1 MKDSTSVFSPNHLV
15 AGTDPG
21 SRYHREISP
30 ESYRYQDLAIS
41 DLSAELRS
49 RLQESKDENWFASLG
64 FAASYCAKPA
74 QRVSFLEGSAGEV
87 IEKCFYRETT
97 WGGVFKQ
104 IEIFGPTDPG
114 SSLLRQLQQRSRAH
128 MMRVKW
134 VTARDS
140 PLGESPW
147 KSFVIRQTTEDYCI
161 KLPKTSAEYLQNL
174 GSSTRKHL
182 PYYLRRLQKEWG
194 SEWDFEEKRGT
205 EISEKSYERLFELNR
220 LRMGQ
225 KGRRSAWSRH
235 LQQQRWKLTQES
247 GLLCS
252 LRFQGQMVGGTLS
265 FLHGHGAYLIVLA
278 HDPQFDRLNLG
289 NISLWLSIQYLI
301 RSGYKRYHLMWGRSS
316 YKEQLGGRIQPLYDA
331 TLFANSF
338 VAALWRVADSLMML
352 TGWSI
357 ATRLRR
363 KIRLYLPG
371 RHLPSV
377 ERADPSTT
385 PPEKRQQGV
394 GSG

>member
-1 MKDSTSVFSPNHLV
+1 MKQSHVKADMKTIDPCLPSSDSCRFHDV
-15 AGTDPG
+15 
-21 SRYHREISP
+21 
-30 ESYRYQDLAIS
+30 AIS
-41 DLSAELRS
+41 DLNEEMRS
-49 RLQESKDENWFASLG
+49 RLQHCRENDWFASLG

-74 QRVSFLEGSAGEV
+74 ERVGFLEGSAGEV
-87 IEKCFYRETT
+87 TDKCFYRETK
-97 WGGVFKQ
+97 WAGIFKQ
-104 IEIFGPTDPG
+104 IEIFGSIDPG
-114 SSLLRQLQQRSRAH
+114 SGLLGQLQQRSRAQ
-128 MMRVKW
+128 MVKVKW
-134 VTARDS
+134 MGARDFT
-140 PLGESPW
+140 LGESSW
-147 KSFVIRQTTEDYCI
+147 KSFVIRQTTEDYCVQ
-161 KLPKTSAEYLQNL
+161 LPKTSAEYLQNL

-182 PYYLRRLQKEWG
+182 PYYVRRLQKEWG
-194 SEWDFEEKRGT
+194 SEWDFEERKGA
-205 EISEKSYERLFELNR
+205 EISEESYERLFELNQ

-225 KGRRSAWSRH
+225 KGHRSAWTQQLR
-235 LQQQRWKLTQES
+235 QQRWKLTQES

-265 FLHGHGAYLIVLA
+265 FLHDHSAYLIVVA

-338 VAALWRVADSLMML
+338 VAALWCAADSLMRL

-357 ATRLRR
+357 ATRLSR

-371 RHLPSV
+371 RHLRSV
-377 ERADPSTT
+377 ERADPSTS
-385 PPEKRQQGV
+385 PPEKHQQSV